1 MKKTHIQGYLSAEGV
16 LVEDLYITPSIK
28 VFEENLFQICCQRQY
43 SAINELED
51 FSEKLHHPDE
61 GSEHGEEKAPTPSVL
76 AHLEAL
82 VKGKEN
88 EIALNKSVMKGKT
101 GSKLVLGDVIQLK
114 HIKSL
119 KYVTIR
125 SKDLARDEKENMKV
139 GLSSDGSVLSWLKLM
154 PHYKI
159 NREGENVTNHMEV
172 LLQVSEKSSEY
183 LHCAE
188 RHPPKFKHREVNSSM
203 ELPTPWKISLYQTA
217 EEISEA
223 NSHLLLAGQLV
234 YIRDPESQC
243 ALTPVNRPLSL
254 DRHHS
259 TGMLPESNPVKS
271 KWQSTLRSSTTPNTN
286 RMVDD
291 FSNGSIILAPV
302 DEEVIDS
309 NAIWMLESKQIVKGG
324 AIHFKSD
331 KVRLRHLNTG
341 KYMLARPVSD
351 QDNQIHFDLDSEVNE
366 NEALFS
372 IVVLH
377 NTEEVL
383 KNSKAIQLSHAESAA
398 FFERGPKLED
408 SSSHTCLST
417 KESGKAI
424 NMIINRYWQ
433 IDRSA
438 GGKKIDRK
446 GEVVLDIYF
455 TQAVFHQL
463 THFVRGSVMPNL
475 KNCDSLTLWPQ
486 FDLEG
491 RALFDTIIS
500 RAILFLKGFP
510 ILLDP
515 SITDMSKYKIDKL
528 VVIRRQN
535 MFLEMGI
542 LQEVL
547 VMLNFLQPI
556 SGKIVPDDPADDAQS
571 KWFLTVFLA
580 ESKEVL
586 HQCLL
591 LLFEILKGNQRSQMY
606 ISDHLL
612 VILAHIS
619 TNKMAA
625 NIARELLS
633 SNRELQET
641 KIGVQEIT
649 IFAEKMREIQMNSLY
664 LELLQTCCS
673 CLVRKSF
680 IVLT

>member
-1 MKKTHIQGYLSAEGV
+1 M
-16 LVEDLYITPSIK
+16 
-28 VFEENLFQICCQRQY
+28 
-43 SAINELED
+43 
-51 FSEKLHHPDE
+51 HPLDE
-61 GSEHGEEKAPTPSVL
+61 GSDHGEEKALSPSVI

-88 EIALNKSVMKGKT
+88 EISLNKSVMKGKT
-101 GSKLVLGDVIQLK
+101 GSTLVLGDVIQLK

-125 SKDLARDEKENMKV
+125 PKDLARDEKENMKV

-159 NREGENVTNHMEV
+159 NREGETVTNHMEV

-188 RHPPKFKHREVNSSM
+188 RHPPKYKHREVNSSM
-203 ELPTPWKISLYQTA
+203 ELPTPWKVSLYQSA
-217 EEISEA
+217 EEISEG
-223 NSHLLLAGQLV
+223 NSNLLLAGQLV

-243 ALTPVNRPLSL
+243 ALAPLSKPLSL
-254 DRHHS
+254 DQHHHPGTS
-259 TGMLPESNPVKS
+259 HEISPIKT
-271 KWQSTLRSSTTPNTN
+271 KWQKTAKRATTPLIG
-286 RMVDD
+286 R
-291 FSNGSIILAPV
+291 SIEDLMRKSGELILTPI
-302 DEEVIDS
+302 DEEIIDTS
-309 NAIWMLESKQIVKGG
+309 AIWMLETKHIVKGG
-324 AIHFKSD
+324 TVHFKSD

-341 KYMLARPVSD
+341 KYMVARPSNDLGD
-351 QDNQIHFDLDSEVNE
+351 QMQFDLDSEANE
-366 NEALFS
+366 YETLFS
-372 IVVLH
+372 ITVLH

-383 KNSKAIQLSHAESAA
+383 KNSKAIQLSHADSGAY
-398 FFERGPKLED
+398 FERGPKIED
-408 SSSHTCLST
+408 SNLHTCMST
-417 KESGKAI
+417 KDSGKAI

-438 GGKKIDRK
+438 GGKKVDRK
-446 GEVVLDIYF
+446 GEIVLDIYF
-455 TQAVFHQL
+455 TQAVLNQMN
-463 THFVRGSVMPNL
+463 HFVRGSVMAKL
-475 KNCDSLTLWPQ
+475 KNCDSLTLWPH
-486 FDLEG
+486 FDVED

-515 SITDMSKYKIDKL
+515 TVTDMSTYKIDNL
-528 VVIRRQN
+528 VIMRRQN

-542 LQEVL
+542 LQEIL

-556 SGKIVPDDPADDAQS
+556 SGKVVVDDPSENAQS
-571 KWFLTVFLA
+571 KWFLSVFMG

-586 HQCLL
+586 NQCLL

-673 CLVRKSF
+673 CLVRNF
-680 IVLT
+680 VIFHFR